1 MAKVLLWW
9 RAARPFSFTVS
20 VLPPILGGVI
30 AKTENSGMKLDWLFF
45 ALALIGCVIA
55 HAGANLIADYFDFK
69 KRVDREGTLGSSG
82 VLVSNLMEPGKVF
95 IGAIIAYIIASGI
108 GIYIAA
114 SIPNGGVL
122 IWIILIGAVLGLFYT
137 AEPFSFKYHALGDLA
152 VFISFG
158 PAMTLGA
165 YFVQAHHFS
174 WAPVLY
180 AIPVA
185 FLVDAILHSN
195 NLRDIKNDSVVN
207 IKTVAIVIGER
218 NSKFMYYGLVLSAYV
233 SVVVLII
240 ANGLPAIS
248 LITLLSLPLAL
259 KLIRLVNLKNR
270 VPEQQQQFVMID
282 AATAQLH
289 SVFGILFLISL
300 LVQHFVIH

>member
-1 MAKVLLWW
+1 MSKVSIWW
-9 RAARPFSFTVS
+9 QASRPFSFTVS
-20 VLPPILGGVI
+20 ILPPILGSII
-30 AKTENSGMKLDWLFF
+30 AKMESPGLKIDWLLF

-55 HAGANLIADYFDFK
+55 HAGANMIGDYFDFK
-69 KRVDREGTLGSSG
+69 KRVDREGTFGSSG
-82 VLVSNLMEPGKVF
+82 VLISNLIEPKKVF
-95 IGAIIAYIIASGI
+95 MGSIVAYVIASSI

-114 SIPNGGVL
+114 SIPNGMYL
-122 IWIILIGAVLGLFYT
+122 ILIIIIGAVLGLFYA

-174 WAPVLY
+174 WTPVLY
-180 AIPVA
+180 AIPAA
-185 FLVDAILHSN
+185 FLVDAVLHSN

-207 IKTVAIVIGER
+207 IKTVAILIGEQ
-218 NSKFMYYGLVLSAYV
+218 NSKRMYYGLIISAYI
-233 SVVVLII
+233 SVILLIT
-240 ANGLPAIS
+240 ANGLPTVS

-259 KLIRLVNLKNR
+259 KLIGIVKRKNK
-270 VPEQQQQFVMID
+270 VPDQQFIMIE

-289 SVFGILFLISL
+289 SVFSVLFVVSL
-300 LVQHFVIH
+300 LVQHYFMS

>member
-1 MAKVLLWW
+1 MSQAKLWW
-9 RAARPFSFTVS
+9 QASRPFSFTVS
-20 VLPPILGGVI
+20 VLPPILGGLI
-30 AKTENSGMKLDWLFF
+30 AAMENPGIKINWLYF

-55 HAGANLIADYFDFK
+55 HAGANMIGDYFDFK
-69 KRVDREGTLGSSG
+69 KRVDREGTFGSSG
-82 VLVSNLMEPGKVF
+82 VLISNLIEPRKVF
-95 IGAIIAYIIASGI
+95 IGSMVAYVIASSI
-108 GIYIAA
+108 GVYLAA
-114 SIPNGGVL
+114 SIPNGLYL
-122 IWIILIGAVLGLFYT
+122 ILIIILGAVLGIFYA

-174 WAPVLY
+174 WTPVLY

-185 FLVDAILHSN
+185 FLVDAVLHSN

-207 IKTVAIVIGER
+207 IKTVAILIGER
-218 NSKFMYYGLVLSAYV
+218 NAKLMYYGLVLSSYA
-233 SVVVLII
+233 SVVVLIVV
-240 ANGLPAIS
+240 NGLPTVS

-259 KLIRLVNLKNR
+259 KLIKIVKQKNSM
-270 VPEQQQQFVMID
+270 PEQQFIMID

-289 SVFGILFLISL
+289 SVFSMLFLISL
-300 LVQHFVIH
+300 LVQHFVIQ

>member
-1 MAKVLLWW
+1 MSKVLLWW
-9 RAARPFSFTVS
+9 QAARPFSFTVS

-30 AKTENSGMKLDWLFF
+30 AKMENPGMKLDWLFF

-55 HAGANLIADYFDFK
+55 HAGANMIADYFDFK
-69 KRVDREGTLGSSG
+69 KRVDREGTFGSSG
-82 VLVSNLMEPGKVF
+82 VLVGNLMEPGKVF

-137 AEPFSFKYHALGDLA
+137 AEPFPLKYHALGDLA

-195 NLRDIKNDSVVN
+195 NLRDIKNDSMVN

-218 NSKFMYYGLVLSAYV
+218 NAKFMYYGLVLGAYV

-259 KLIRLVNLKNR
+259 KLIKRVNLKNR
-270 VPEQQQQFVMID
+270 VPEQQFVMID

>member
-1 MAKVLLWW
+1 M
-9 RAARPFSFTVS
+9 
-20 VLPPILGGVI
+20 
-30 AKTENSGMKLDWLFF
+30 ENPGIKINWLYF

-55 HAGANLIADYFDFK
+55 HAGANMIGDYFDFK
-69 KRVDREGTLGSSG
+69 KRVDREGTFGSSG
-82 VLVSNLMEPGKVF
+82 VLISNLIEPKKVF
-95 IGAIIAYIIASGI
+95 IGSMVAYVIASSI
-108 GIYIAA
+108 GVYLAA
-114 SIPNGGVL
+114 SIPNGL
-122 IWIILIGAVLGLFYT
+122 YLILIIVLGAVLGIFYA

-174 WAPVLY
+174 WTPVLY

-185 FLVDAILHSN
+185 FLVDAVLHSN

-207 IKTVAIVIGER
+207 IKTVAILIGER
-218 NSKFMYYGLVLSAYV
+218 NAKLMYYGLVLSSYA
-233 SVVVLII
+233 SVVVLIVV
-240 ANGLPAIS
+240 NGLPAVS

-259 KLIRLVNLKNR
+259 KLIRTVRQKNTL
-270 VPEQQQQFVMID
+270 PEQQFVMID

-289 SVFGILFLISL
+289 SVFSTLFLISL
-300 LVQHFVIH
+300 LVQHFVIQ

>member
-1 MAKVLLWW
+1 MSKVSIWW
-9 RAARPFSFTVS
+9 QASRPFSFTVS
-20 VLPPILGGVI
+20 ILPPILGSII
-30 AKTENSGMKLDWLFF
+30 AKMESPGLKIDWLLF

-55 HAGANLIADYFDFK
+55 HAGANMIGDYFDFK
-69 KRVDREGTLGSSG
+69 KRVDREGTFGSSG
-82 VLVSNLMEPGKVF
+82 VLISNLIEPKKVF
-95 IGAIIAYIIASGI
+95 MGSIVAYVIASSI

-114 SIPNGGVL
+114 SIPNGMYL
-122 IWIILIGAVLGLFYT
+122 ILIIIIGAVLGLFYA

-174 WAPVLY
+174 WTPVLY
-180 AIPVA
+180 AIPAA
-185 FLVDAILHSN
+185 FLVDAVLHSN

-207 IKTVAIVIGER
+207 IKTVAILIGEQ
-218 NSKFMYYGLVLSAYV
+218 NSKRMYYGLIISAYI
-233 SVVVLII
+233 SVILLIT
-240 ANGLPAIS
+240 ANGLPTVS

-259 KLIRLVNLKNR
+259 KLIRIVKHKNK
-270 VPEQQQQFVMID
+270 VPDQQFIMID

-289 SVFGILFLISL
+289 SVFSVLFVVSL
-300 LVQHFVIH
+300 LVQHYFMS

>member
-1 MAKVLLWW
+1 MSKISIWW
-9 RAARPFSFTVS
+9 QAARPFSLTVS
-20 VLPPILGGVI
+20 ILPPILGGII
-30 AKTENSGMKLDWLFF
+30 AKIENPGLKLNWLHFV
-45 ALALIGCVIA
+45 LALVGCVIA
-55 HAGANLIADYFDFK
+55 HAGANMIADYFDFRK
-69 KRVDREGTLGSSG
+69 KVDREGTFGSSR
-82 VLVSNLMEPGKVF
+82 VLMDNLIDPAKLF
-95 IGAIIAYIIASGI
+95 IGSIIAYIIATSI
-108 GIYIAA
+108 GIYLVATT
-114 SIPNGGVL
+114 PHGGVL

-137 AEPFSFKYHALGDLA
+137 AEPFSLKYHALGDLA

-165 YFVQAHHFS
+165 YFVQAHHLS

-185 FLVDAILHSN
+185 FLVDAVLHSN
-195 NLRDIKNDSVVN
+195 NLRDIKNDSMVN

-240 ANGLPAIS
+240 ANSLPAIS
-248 LITLLSLPLAL
+248 LITFFSLPLAL
-259 KLIRLVNLKNR
+259 KLINR
-270 VPEQQQQFVMID
+270 VRLKSKVPEQQFVMID

-289 SVFGILFLISL
+289 SVFSILFLISL
-300 LVQHFVIH
+300 LVYYFATH

>member
-1 MAKVLLWW
+1 MSKVSIWW
-9 RAARPFSFTVS
+9 QASRPFSFTVS

-30 AKTENSGMKLDWLFF
+30 ARTENPGMKFDWPFF
-45 ALALIGCVIA
+45 TLALIGCVIA

-165 YFVQAHHFS
+165 YFVQAHHLS
-174 WAPVLY
+174 WTPVLY

-185 FLVDAILHSN
+185 FLVDAVLHSN
-195 NLRDIKNDSVVN
+195 NLRDIKNDSMVN
-207 IKTVAIVIGER
+207 IKTVAIMIGER

-233 SVVVLII
+233 SVVVLIV

-248 LITLLSLPLAL
+248 LITLLSLPIAL
-259 KLIRLVNLKNR
+259 KLIKRVNLKNS
-270 VPEQQQQFVMID
+270 VPEQQFVMID

-289 SVFGILFLISL
+289 SVFSILFLISL

>member
-1 MAKVLLWW
+1 MSQAKLWW
-9 RAARPFSFTVS
+9 QASRPFSFTVS
-20 VLPPILGGVI
+20 VLPPILGGLI
-30 AKTENSGMKLDWLFF
+30 AAMENPGIKINWLYF

-55 HAGANLIADYFDFK
+55 HAGANMIGDYFDFK
-69 KRVDREGTLGSSG
+69 KRVDREGTFGSSG
-82 VLVSNLMEPGKVF
+82 VLISNLIEPKKVF
-95 IGAIIAYIIASGI
+95 IGSMVAYVIASSI
-108 GIYIAA
+108 GVYLAA
-114 SIPNGGVL
+114 SIPNGL
-122 IWIILIGAVLGLFYT
+122 YLILIIVLGAVLGIFYA

-174 WAPVLY
+174 WTPVLY

-185 FLVDAILHSN
+185 FLVDAVLHSN

-207 IKTVAIVIGER
+207 IKTVAILIGER
-218 NSKFMYYGLVLSAYV
+218 NAKLMYYGLVLSSYA
-233 SVVVLII
+233 SVVVLIVV
-240 ANGLPAIS
+240 NGLPAVS

-259 KLIRLVNLKNR
+259 KLIRTVRQKNTL
-270 VPEQQQQFVMID
+270 PEQQFVMID

-289 SVFGILFLISL
+289 SVFSMLFLISL
-300 LVQHFVIH
+300 LVQHFVIQ